1 MTQGIRKF
9 TNDNFRSTLAELPSM
24 TPAAFRAEVMGL
36 SIVAFGISVASAAT
50 HYNHALKLAKA
61 EVPELVKSLGRADD
75 KKGGRKPIHTVDV
88 IKVKTGE
95 VVAKG
100 ISNAKAE
107 AMIAAA
113 SAARKAKLAIA
124 TAADIVAEAVAGA
137 AAEGVAVTEP
147 AAVATVDAPVAEA
160 TAETVAA

>member
-9 TNDNFRSTLAELPSM
+9 TNDNFRATIPELATM

-61 EVPELVKSLGRADD
+61 EIPELVTALGRAED

-137 AAEGVAVTEP
+137 AAEGVVVAEP
-147 AAVATVDAPVAEA
+147 AAIATVDTPAAEA
-160 TAETVAA
+160 TTEAVAA